1 MLGHDPPEEEQMS
14 VQQIEKSG
22 WTVFFDIFSRTL
34 VGKRAEV
41 EVASL
46 DIGDQI
52 EAEWLP
58 LIGITYDHKDDI
70 VEIAL
75 EGVDHMI
82 HAPREIYVDFD
93 LGRLIA
99 LEVVN
104 ADGVRQIIKL
114 KDSLTPPPPGQTKPR
129 EPTQ

>member
-1 MLGHDPPEEEQMS
+1 MFWHDSPEEEQMS
-14 VQQIEKSG
+14 VQQIDKSG
-22 WTVFFDIFSRTL
+22 WTAFFDTFSKTL

-46 DIGDQI
+46 DVGDQI
-52 EAEWLP
+52 EAEWLS
-58 LIGITYDHKDDI
+58 LIGITYDHKDDL

-82 HAPREIYVDFD
+82 RAPREIYVDFD
-93 LGRLIA
+93 IGGLIA
-99 LEVVN
+99 LEIVN

-114 KDSLTPPPPGQTKPR
+114 KDPLALPPPDQTKR
-129 EPTQ
+129 QEPAQ